1 MLTFPKTGTAL
12 TDINAQLHAAAV
24 ATGYVLMPDDTPVDL
39 AVITVRDSEGSIVF
53 SGDSDATGRYA
64 TTGLPLGDYT
74 VRTLGSSE
82 EMFARLLPL
91 ILGGFKTGTFS
102 LGEAPRVGAY
112 VVVTHFDGTPALIWR
127 ITGVEI
133 VPFDEIGA
141 RQLEAEGPGLREV
154 GAWRQV
160 HARAWAGQLA
170 GKSRAEI
177 GRTPVVV
184 QRFEIIYP
192 AASAQAH

>member
-1 MLTFPKTGTAL
+1 MTTRTVGGDPPAGARRKPRPWLWAAGCLLIAVSGVPASAGAPDARVEAFV
-12 TDINAQLHAAAV
+12 AAARV
-24 ATGYVLMPDDTPVDL
+24 ARPG
-39 AVITVRDSEGSIVF
+39 E
-53 SGDSDATGRYA
+53 
-64 TTGLPLGDYT
+64 PLGDYT

-192 AASAQAH
+192 AVSTQAH

>member
-1 MLTFPKTGTAL
+1 MR
-12 TDINAQLHAAAV
+12 DRSAARP
-24 ATGYVLMPDDTPVDL
+24 G
-39 AVITVRDSEGSIVF
+39 E
-53 SGDSDATGRYA
+53 
-64 TTGLPLGDYT
+64 PLGDYT